1 MRWLIPVGTRRVL
14 KHYSLV
20 SSLKRLDILRYALTD
35 SLDWSHPLP
44 SREPTRRRGDSMR
57 SMEGENRNGEL
68 IIFLN
73 LTKISIYLL
82 VERILIEFIEMNV
95 WLTCSFEDNQKN
107 EKIRQELIS
116 ERTFSDNELEQHF
129 KDFVQASKVLL
140 EQEREDYLKN
150 HKWNLRRHCFIY

>member
-1 MRWLIPVGTRRVL
+1 
-14 KHYSLV
+14 
-20 SSLKRLDILRYALTD
+20 
-35 SLDWSHPLP
+35 
-44 SREPTRRRGDSMR
+44 MR

-82 VERILIEFIEMNV
+82 VERILIEFIEMNI
-95 WLTCSFEDNQKN
+95 WLTYSFEDNQKI

-150 HKWNLRRHCFIY
+150 HK